1 MRTLYRG
8 MVGASC
14 RSKIYLCRVFEG
26 IHRGKAHF
34 RKKYIVVIEDEHSR
48 LELWIPHM
56 DAKESLSL
64 SMHKSFHITVGS
76 GVLQDP
82 SYSYIV
88 RLLDLEE
95 YT

>member
-1 MRTLYRG
+1 VAWWVPVVEARFTC
-8 MVGASC
+8 VE
-14 RSKIYLCRVFEG
+14 YLRVYIVVKPIFE
-26 IHRGKAHF
+26 
-34 RKKYIVVIEDEHSR
+34 KKYIMVIEDEHSR